1 MPWADWLR
9 IAAKA
14 AMLVAVWAVAV
25 PTMLGLPAP
34 YLWAIMPIALVVT
47 VVTVAALDSI
57 KQDL

>member
-14 AMLVAVWAVAV
+14 AMLLAVWAVTV
-25 PTMLGLPAP
+25 PTMFSLPAP
-34 YLWAIMPIALVVT
+34 HLWVTVLIALVAT
-47 VVTVAALDSI
+47 VVTVATIDSI

>member
-14 AMLVAVWAVAV
+14 AMLVAVWGFGTEAIFMVSPSTQWAVV
-25 PTMLGLPAP
+25 L
-34 YLWAIMPIALVVT
+34 ISFVVV
-47 VVTVAALDSI
+47 VVTVATIDSI

>member
-9 IAAKA
+9 IAAKV

-34 YLWAIMPIALVVT
+34 HLWAALPIALVVT
-47 VVTVAALDSI
+47 VVTVAAIDSI

>member
-34 YLWAIMPIALVVT
+34 YQWATVLIAFIVT
-47 VVTVAALDSI
+47 VVTVATIDSI

>member
-9 IAAKA
+9 IAAKV
-14 AMLVAVWAVAV
+14 AMLVAVWAVTV

-34 YLWAIMPIALVVT
+34 YLWAMVPIALVVT
-47 VVTVAALDSI
+47 VVTVAAIDSI